1 MGAVIG
7 QPSAGGLQAVNER
20 RSGYDRRNLGIRT
33 FVQGGLTPRR
43 RAGRRDDDIDRFVDW
58 YEPHLLF
65 LAIAILLL
73 SVTDAFMTLTLISH
87 GAHEANPLM
96 NHLLQQDPRLF
107 AAMKMA
113 MTGAGLVVL
122 VACARARVFRVVRVS
137 SLMHWCLLA
146 YAVLIAYECWLLRQ
160 IS

>member
-1 MGAVIG
+1 MRAVIG
-7 QPSAGGLQAVNER
+7 ESFAGELQGVNER

-43 RAGRRDDDIDRFVDW
+43 RAGRRQDDIDRFVDW
-58 YEPHLLF
+58 YEPHLFF
-65 LAIAILLL
+65 LSIAILLL

-87 GAHEANPLM
+87 GAYEANPLM
-96 NHLLQQDPRLF
+96 HHLLQQDLRLF

-113 MTGAGLVVL
+113 MTGAGLIVL
-122 VACARARVFRVVRVS
+122 VACARARVFRVIRVS

-146 YAVLIAYECWLLRQ
+146 YAALIVYECWLLRQ
-160 IS
+160 IA